1 MIEEDIP
8 QPEPDAGELLI
19 RVYAAGVTPT
29 ELLWYPT
36 SHTKTGKGRSH
47 AVPAHEFSGIVAA
60 IGRDVNNFSPGEEI
74 YGMNDWFS
82 EGALAEFCITQ
93 SSSVAPKPQGLTHAE
108 AASVP
113 IGALTAWQGLFDRAK
128 LQPGERLLV
137 HGSAGAVG
145 VYVVQLARN
154 CGAHIIATAS
164 ARNLKFVSAL
174 GANQVIDYKAEKFE
188 EVVQNIDVI
197 FDAVGGDT
205 LARSWKVLRPG
216 GRLVTIAATS
226 EQALDDRVKHSF
238 FIVEPNRKQLEKI
251 GEMLQ
256 MGKLRAF
263 VDAVVPFSQASTAYT
278 GEVKQRL
285 GYGKMAVSIVA
296 EKSAIA

>member
-1 MIEEDIP
+1 
-8 QPEPDAGELLI
+8 
-19 RVYAAGVTPT
+19 
-29 ELLWYPT
+29 
-36 SHTKTGKGRSH
+36 
-47 AVPAHEFSGIVAA
+47 
-60 IGRDVNNFSPGEEI
+60 
-74 YGMNDWFS
+74 
-82 EGALAEFCITQ
+82 
-93 SSSVAPKPQGLTHAE
+93 
-108 AASVP
+108 
-113 IGALTAWQGLFDRAK
+113 
-128 LQPGERLLV
+128 
-137 HGSAGAVG
+137 
-145 VYVVQLARN
+145 
-154 CGAHIIATAS
+154 
-164 ARNLKFVSAL
+164 
-174 GANQVIDYKAEKFE
+174 
-188 EVVQNIDVI
+188 
-197 FDAVGGDT
+197 
-205 LARSWKVLRPG
+205 VLRPG